1 MVSKS
6 FVLTASIVFL
16 ALGMAPAVA
25 TAGEVSPSDFAL
37 FKDWQDGQTDERLV
51 EDDQETRTKK
61 IAKTLG
67 VTVEELEA
75 AVAKVK
81 VVESTLGSSTAQA
94 VRSSIGQTPMAS
106 RLLDVEINTETRHVV
121 AYVKWRCPDKR
132 DIDLEAAYVAWAV
145 GASNPLVNVLGLWC
159 VNEIDTKLFSAQ
171 IGRESFTKI
180 RKSSIPRFAASR
192 YIRFFQ
198 KIKRGPHR

>member
-1 MVSKS
+1 MLSKS
-6 FVLTASIVFL
+6 FVLTASTVFL
-16 ALGMAPAVA
+16 ALWVAPVMA
-25 TAGEVSPSDFAL
+25 AGTSVSPTEYAL
-37 FKDWQDGQTDERLV
+37 FKDWQEGETDETLV
-51 EDDQETRTKK
+51 EDDEETRTKK
-61 IAKTLG
+61 IAKNLG
-67 VTVEELEA
+67 VTIEELEA

-81 VVESTLGSSTAQA
+81 AVESTLGSSTAAA
-94 VRSSIGQTPMAS
+94 VRDSLGQTPMVG
-106 RLLDVEINTETRHVV
+106 RLLEVEINTETRHVV

-132 DIDLEAAYVAWAV
+132 DIDLEAAYVAWAI
-145 GASNPLVNVLGLWC
+145 GDSNPLVKVLGLWC

-171 IGRESFTKI
+171 IGREAFTKI